1 MIELSMTTMLP
12 DFVQLR
18 WNALICRV
26 ISFGLV
32 LVLTACSS
40 GAEPPRSA
48 VLKALSL
55 QIQLTQR
62 SISRTL
68 DLPEP
73 AEDPTVSRVRI
84 EDQQT
89 VLIGEQG
96 GVKIKGRFDWQL
108 PGDTFQV
115 DSPFEI
121 YLERG
126 DLGESW
132 RLARPTGSQDGLS
145 QDWLTFPLPLS

>member
-1 MIELSMTTMLP
+1 MTTMLP

-18 WNALICRV
+18 WKALLCRL
-26 ISFGLV
+26 ISVGLV

-48 VLKALSL
+48 VLKALTL

-62 SISRTL
+62 SISRSL
-68 DLPEP
+68 DLPAPE
-73 AEDPTVSRVRI
+73 ADPTVSRVRI
-84 EDQQT
+84 DDQQT
-89 VLIGEQG
+89 LRIGEQK
-96 GVKIKGRFDWQL
+96 GVKIRGRFDWQL
-108 PGDTFQV
+108 PGDRFQV

-121 YLERG
+121 YLEQG
-126 DLGESW
+126 DQGESW
-132 RLARPTGSQDGLS
+132 RLARPSGSQDGLS

>member
-1 MIELSMTTMLP
+1 M
-12 DFVQLR
+12 
-18 WNALICRV
+18 
-26 ISFGLV
+26 
-32 LVLTACSS
+32 
-40 GAEPPRSA
+40 
-48 VLKALSL
+48 
-55 QIQLTQR
+55 
-62 SISRTL
+62 
-68 DLPEP
+68 
-73 AEDPTVSRVRI
+73 SRVRI

-89 VLIGEQG
+89 VLIGEQSG
-96 GVKIKGRFDWQL
+96 MKIKGRFDWQL

>member
-1 MIELSMTTMLP
+1 MTTMLP

-18 WNALICRV
+18 WKPLICRL
-26 ISFGLV
+26 ISVGLV

-48 VLKALSL
+48 LLKALTL

-62 SISRTL
+62 SISRSL
-68 DLPEP
+68 DLPAPE
-73 AEDPTVSRVRI
+73 ADPTVSRVRI
-84 EDQQT
+84 DDQQT
-89 VLIGEQG
+89 LRIGEQK
-96 GVKIKGRFDWQL
+96 GVKIRGRFDWQL
-108 PGDTFQV
+108 PGDRFQV

-121 YLERG
+121 YLEQG
-126 DLGESW
+126 DQGESW
-132 RLARPTGSQDGLS
+132 RLARPSGSQDGLS